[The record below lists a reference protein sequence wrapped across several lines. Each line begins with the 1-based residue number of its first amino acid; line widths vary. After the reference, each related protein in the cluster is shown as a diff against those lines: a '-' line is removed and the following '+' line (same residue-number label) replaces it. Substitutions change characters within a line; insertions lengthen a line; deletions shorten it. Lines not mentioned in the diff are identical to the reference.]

1 MAVGIRQK
9 IAGVGAAQIDRL
21 NAGIDPDGDP
31 PEGILFHAS
40 GPVDGGWGVID
51 FWESRA
57 HFDRFAQ
64 ERIAPA
70 LAAAGIAGA
79 PPEVHEFPVHEHFPR

>member
-9 IAGVGAAQIDRL
+9 VAGVTGEQIDKL
-21 NAGIDPDGDP
+21 NATIDPDGNP
-31 PEGILFHAS
+31 PAGLLFHAS

-64 ERIAPA
+64 ERIGPA
-70 LAAAGIAGA
+70 MASLGFEGGA
-79 PPEVHEFPVHEHFPR
+79 PEVHEFPVHEHFPR